1 MKAVTDSGYEKEE
14 DSEKD
19 TRKGASYNMKHMTRN
34 SAGAFRPD
42 RAQPAHVNLKLYL
55 TFCKHVHPTRNPNA
69 VIG

>member
-42 RAQPAHVNLKLYL
+42 RAQPAHVNLTKTLL
-55 TFCKHVHPTRNPNA
+55 NILPACAPDSKP
-69 VIG
+69 